1 MSIIISCAAL
11 IFNSYINFNKNK
23 DLFLLMLDNTEEFVI
38 YFRRMYNNRKT
49 GIYKKYDR
57 MKLSSLYCVGD
68 VTFTFMAVN
77 LRFIFSA
84 VV

>member
-1 MSIIISCAAL
+1 
-11 IFNSYINFNKNK
+11 
-23 DLFLLMLDNTEEFVI
+23 MLDTTEEFVI
-38 YFRRMYNNRKT
+38 YFRRIYINGKT
-49 GIYKKYDR
+49 SIYKKYDR

-68 VTFTFMAVN
+68 RTYTFKTVK